1 MALILRGVMQSPVT
15 PLKEDFSLDIPT
27 YEKLVDFHVRTGATA
42 ISWPHHKAE
51 SHNLTKEERMRG
63 AEATVNAVHGRV
75 PVSIHVS
82 SMSVEDAMEL
92 AQHAQKIGADAIIAI
107 TPYFWAPSPDAI
119 YDYFVRLGT
128 SIDLPMIAY
137 NSPAY
142 LEGVEFTAELIERLL
157 LRLPNLIAMKEA
169 SFNREKFMEISRVA
183 LKVRPSFSI
192 VAGVEFLAPS
202 VPLGCVGSYSS
213 AGAIC
218 PNLCTALFDAC
229 INGRS
234 AEARELQFKLAALWD
249 LFRDQYPSSLKGGMV
264 AMGRYVGPTR
274 PPLPTASKEREA
286 FIAKKLEELGILDT
300 EPHGW

>member
-15 PLKEDFSLDIPT
+15 PLKEEFSLDIPT

-169 SFNREKFMEISRVA
+169 SFNSEKFMEISRVA

>member
-15 PLKEDFSLDIPT
+15 PLNEDFSLDIPT

-51 SHNLTKEERMRG
+51 SHNLKKEERMRG

-82 SMSVEDAMEL
+82 SMSVEDAMDL

-142 LEGVEFTAELIERLL
+142 LEGVEITAELIERLL
-157 LRLPNLIAMKEA
+157 KRLPNLIAMKEA
-169 SFNREKFMEISRVA
+169 SFNSEKFMEISRVA

-286 FIAKKLEELGILDT
+286 LIAKKLEALGILDT

>member
-51 SHNLTKEERMRG
+51 SHNLTTEERMRG

-169 SFNREKFMEISRVA
+169 SFNSEKFMEISRVA